1 MVTST
6 SSRGR
11 MTAFVLIAIGAI
23 GVACQVVAGIER
35 VEKDQK
41 AAGDGGTTPNP
52 DGSSSGSSG
61 IPAND
66 PCKHAIPEAIPAKD
80 DDPENTI
87 PAFYMAVKTLK
98 ITQDGAGGLDLDE
111 VCTCE
116 KGAGTARDGGSSCKP
131 KTTDCDGPN
140 GIDNRGAA
148 LFKKFEIGGQV
159 SVDQSA
165 SQDIDEGKRS
175 LLVHISEWNG
185 KPNDREIKVGVLVS
199 PGITT
204 NGPCNND
211 TSPEPGHF
219 KPKWCGSDKWDY
231 NIGTTVQG
239 PNQLFPIVR
248 GLAYVVNNAVVF
260 RSEGSIATFFGRA
273 TLNLGSPIM
282 TGKLEKTAG
291 GQWRLAG
298 GILSG
303 RIPIE
308 ELLAAIGQFSDPT
321 GGTNPDG
328 SKRLLCEARD
338 VFNLVKPEICNGVD
352 IAKLRVGD
360 FQGGNCNA
368 VSTAI
373 SFDAEQA
380 ILGGEKPTEN
390 SDNRCSPNQITDP
403 SLYQCP

>member
-1 MVTST
+1 MVTS
-6 SSRGR
+6 SRSGPLVIVVF
-11 MTAFVLIAIGAI
+11 ALVCVGI

-35 VEKDQK
+35 VEKDQR
-41 AAGDGGTTPNP
+41 AAGDGSPSSSP
-52 DGSSSGSSG
+52 DGSSGSSG

-66 PCKHAIPEAIPAKD
+66 PCKHAIPEPIPAKD
-80 DDPENTI
+80 DDPDNSI
-87 PAFYMAVKTLK
+87 PSFFVAVRTLK
-98 ITQDGAGGLDLDE
+98 ITEGAEGLDLDE

-116 KGAGTARDGGSSCKP
+116 KSPGTAHDGGSSCKP
-131 KTTDCDGPN
+131 KANDCDGQN
-140 GIDNRGAA
+140 GVDNRGAA
-148 LFKKFEIGGQV
+148 LFKRFEVGGQV
-159 SVDQSA
+159 SIDQSA

-175 LLVHISEWNG
+175 ILIHVSEWNG
-185 KPNDREIKVGVLVS
+185 KPNDREIKIGVLVS

-211 TSPEPGHF
+211 ASPETGHF

-231 NIGTTVQG
+231 NVGTTLQVG
-239 PNQLFPIVR
+239 NQPIPIVR
-248 GLAYVVNNAVVF
+248 GLAYVVNNRIVY

-273 TLNLGSPIM
+273 TLNLGSPIV
-282 TGKLEKTAG
+282 TGKLEKTPG

-338 VFNLVKPEICNGVD
+338 VFNIVKPEICNGVD

-373 SFDAEQA
+373 SFDAEEA

-390 SDNRCSPNQITDP
+390 ADNRCSPSQVTDP
-403 SLYQCP
+403 TLYQCP